1 MRTTAAFARPRAALE
16 TLESRRLLASIAGN
30 VFNDANNNL
39 VKDTGEANLAG
50 RTVYVDV
57 NNSRTPD
64 AAEPGATT
72 DASGNYKISNLPAG
86 HHLVRQVLPAGWSQ
100 TTPTRGYANH
110 VDVTATQAVTGRN
123 FGARSIVVDPKT
135 ASIAGVAFED
145 SDADGVKDAGETG
158 LYAFA
163 IYVDLDND
171 KRYDPETEPFA
182 ESFAGGEYLFSNLAA
197 GTYRLRLLVDSDWTQ
212 TLPAANAT
220 MQLTVGVGQHLT
232 GRNFGAREISAL
244 NTASVGGTIFND
256 VNGNAVRDAGEA
268 GLPGRLVFADKNNNG
283 IWDYL
288 TDEPLAETDDAG
300 VYRIEDLAAGSYV
313 IRQDAYSGWARTNP
327 GGGGL
332 AVTLVNRQN
341 VIGKHLGSRKIS
353 PADRSISGKVFN
365 DKDKD
370 GVLDVGET
378 GQAGVRL
385 YLDLDRYRPQD
396 PLDPVAVTDSAGNYT
411 FAGLGADTYL
421 VRAFT
426 SNRSLYFAA
435 PFSPNAQLSV
445 SVLAGNATGR
455 NFALRTLGIT
465 GRVWVDTDNDNV
477 KDAGETA
484 LSGWRVFSDTNKNGV
499 WETGES
505 STLTDSEGLYTFTP
519 SLPGGFVTT
528 VRITIVKQPG
538 RTLIAPT
545 LGYYDVAAIF
555 GPPPL
560 IGWNPPTYNT
570 YGTNFRFA

>member
-145 SDADGVKDAGETG
+145 SDADGVRDAGEADL
-158 LYAFA
+158 LYFHV
-163 IYVDLDND
+163 YVDRDND
-171 KRYDPETEPFA
+171 KQFD
-182 ESFAGGEYLFSNLAA
+182 GGEPWADQFGDGRYRFSNLAA
-197 GTYRLRLLVDSDWTQ
+197 GTYRLRLWFDEDWTQ

-220 MQLTVGVGQHLT
+220 MQVTVSAGQKVT
-232 GRNFGAREISAL
+232 GKNFGGREVSAL

-256 VNGNAVRDAGEA
+256 GNGNGVKDAGEA
-268 GLPGRLVFADKNNNG
+268 GLPGRWVYADKNG
-283 IWDYL
+283 DQIWDEL
-288 TDEPLAETDDAG
+288 REQIAETDGAG
-300 VYRIEDLAAGSYV
+300 VYRISDLAAGSYV
-313 IRQDAYSGWARTNP
+313 IRQRAYSGWAGTNP

-341 VIGKHLGSRKIS
+341 VTGKHFGSRKLPS
-353 PADRSISGKVFN
+353 AARSISGKVFG
-365 DKDKD
+365 DKDKN
-370 GVLDVGET
+370 GMLDADET
-378 GQAGVRL
+378 GRADVL
-385 YLDLDRYRPQD
+385 VYLDIDRSSS
-396 PLDPVAVTDSAGNYT
+396 LDPQEPSTRTDSAGNYT
-411 FAGLGADTYL
+411 FTGLSADTYS
-421 VRAFT
+421 VRA
-426 SNRSLYFAA
+426 SILYGGADY
-435 PFSPNAQLSV
+435 FSYPGNSTATLAV
-445 SVLAGNATGR
+445 SVVAGNATGQ
-455 NFALRTLGIT
+455 NFGIRRRGIS

-477 KDAGETA
+477 RDPGETA
-484 LSGWRVFSDTNKNGV
+484 PSGWRVFRDNNRNGA
-499 WETGES
+499 WDTGEWG
-505 STLTDSEGLYTFTP
+505 TLTDADGFYSFSPGLSPYVYTA
-519 SLPGGFVTT
+519 
-528 VRITIVKQPG
+528 RITVVKQPG
-538 RTLIAPT
+538 HTLIAPT
-545 LGYYDVAAIF
+545 AGYYDVTAF
-555 GPPPL
+555 L
-560 IGWNPPTYNT
+560 VWTTVTFNT
-570 YGTNFRFA
+570 AGTNFRFA